1 MNTWL
6 NVLTKKDGL
15 NRLPLNK
22 RLELATL
29 ILEWE
34 NTPKQHLF
42 IEKYMNLS
50 MSQIVE
56 CMAVIE

>member
-15 NRLPLNK
+15 NSLPLNK

-42 IEKYMNLS
+42 IEQYMNLS